1 MKYVEDITFEGF
13 LEKSQLIKGI
23 TERSMARQELGMNH
37 CLKTGNPMLQ

>member
-23 TERSMARQELGMNH
+23 TERSMARRGTWDEPLS
-37 CLKTGNPMLQ
+37 